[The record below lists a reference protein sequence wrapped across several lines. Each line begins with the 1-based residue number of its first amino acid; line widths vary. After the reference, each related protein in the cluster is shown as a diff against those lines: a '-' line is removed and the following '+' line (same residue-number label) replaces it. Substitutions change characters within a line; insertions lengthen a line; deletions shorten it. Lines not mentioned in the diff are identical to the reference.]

1 MPSKSHRLILP
12 ILATALLLGLPLAA
26 SAHEGHQEDM
36 SDAELV
42 QMEMQEQ
49 GRPVNHVADHHDGDR
64 HDDAGEDHHPEGAAT
79 EDAPAIEPLTPE
91 QAMEAAIAQNRA
103 SSVSDVL
110 GRLHP
115 VAAHF
120 PIALLLAAA
129 IAELM
134 LLVRPST
141 GLEVTSRF
149 LIAGG
154 AAGAVVAALLGW
166 IAAGWRLTDRS
177 ETLAIHRWNGTA
189 IAALAI
195 VATWLAFRSE
205 SRTALRAV
213 LLVLAIAI
221 AAQGYLGGEMVFG
234 PNHLGIR

>member
-1 MPSKSHRLILP
+1 MANMIARFRRLVLP
-12 ILATALLLGLPLAA
+12 VLAIGLSIALAPPIT
-26 SAHEGHQEDM
+26 AHEEHQQDM
-36 SDAELV
+36 TDAEMV
-42 QMEMQEQ
+42 QVEMGHDADAEHHA
-49 GRPVNHVADHHDGDR
+49 GDDHHDTGMLDHHDG
-64 HDDAGEDHHPEGAAT
+64 EV
-79 EDAPAIEPLTPE
+79 APAVAPAEASLTPE
-91 QAMEAAIAQNRA
+91 QAMAAAVAENRA
-103 SSVSDVL
+103 TSVIDVL

-134 LLVRPST
+134 LLARPST

-149 LIAGG
+149 LVAGG

-166 IAAGWRLTDRS
+166 TAGGWRLSDRS
-177 ETLAIHRWNGTA
+177 ETLGLHRWNGTA

-195 VATWLAFRSE
+195 LATWLAFRSE
-205 SRTALRAV
+205 RRTALRVV
-213 LLVLAIAI
+213 LLVLAVAI
-221 AAQGYLGGEMVFG
+221 VAQGYLGGEMVFG